1 MKKFKKIF
9 AVLLTLAMV
18 LGMGMTSFAAKQPQ
32 PTDSKEVTVEGVGN
46 TTLYAYQ
53 IIDAKYEGAGFTGYV
68 WTELSDKD
76 GEVEFDST
84 TKKPVGLDSDYITSL
99 ARSVTKNDAA
109 VFTNGSN
116 LEVGTWM
123 ILAVP
128 NNSNETV
135 YNPMIVSVFYTV
147 DGVEVSSVNAA
158 TDNWDIGTSGA
169 FAKSS
174 DITGTVDKKVKDE
187 DKDAAV
193 GSDVQFTLTG
203 TIPSYSAEYVNPVYT
218 LKDTIVKGLSYK
230 VDEDHPITVKVGG
243 SVVDEDE
250 QYTVTSGTNT
260 FSVVF
265 DSSYISSLA
274 GATEAAR
281 AVEITYYAT
290 VTSDA
295 ITEAGQNNVTLEYSR
310 TPGED
315 GTATTTP
322 KTEYTYTFGFD
333 GVLNKVNED
342 KEILKDATFTLY
354 DDESLADTSI
364 VGTYTTTDDN
374 SDKIVFNGLDAD
386 KTYYLR
392 ETAAPNGYTINET
405 VYTVTFENIN
415 YNKETATYDVKV
427 TYKDADGNT
436 VTKTSANITYGQSVD
451 TPADSVVN
459 LTIGSLPG
467 TGGIGTTIFTIG
479 GCAIMIIAAA
489 LFFASRRKAAK

>member
-18 LGMGMTSFAAKQPQ
+18 LGMSMTSFAAQPQ
-32 PTDSKEVTVEGVGN
+32 KTDSKEVTVEGVDD

-53 IIDAKYEGAGFTGYV
+53 IIDAKYEGAGFVGYEWTDFSGKTGDV
-68 WTELSDKD
+68 T
-76 GEVEFDST
+76 FDASGN
-84 TKKPVGLDSDYITSL
+84 VIGLDSDFITDL
-99 ARSVTKNDAA
+99 AKKAGNSEKNE
-109 VFTNGSN
+109 FTNGSK

-128 NNSNETV
+128 SSNNETV
-135 YNPMIVSVFYTV
+135 YNPMIVSVYYTV
-147 DGVEVSSVNAA
+147 DGVQVSSVDAA
-158 TDNWDIGTSGA
+158 ADNWDLGSTGA

-174 DITGTVDKKVKDE
+174 DITGTVDKKVDAD

-193 GSDVQFTLTG
+193 GSVVRFTLTG
-203 TIPSYSAEYVNPVYT
+203 TIPSYSAEYVDPVYT
-218 LKDTIVKGLSYK
+218 LKDTIVRGLEYK
-230 VDEDHPITVKVGG
+230 VDDEHPITVKVGG
-243 SVVDEDE
+243 VATAKANYNLTGSAN
-250 QYTVTSGTNT
+250 NT
-260 FSVVF
+260 FSVAF
-265 DSSYISSLA
+265 TSAYISSLA
-274 GATEAAR
+274 AETDDAR

-290 VTSDA
+290 VTEDA
-295 ITEAGQNNVTLEYSR
+295 ITSAGQNNVTLEYSR

-315 GTATTTP
+315 GTAETNP

-333 GVLNKVNED
+333 GVLNKVD
-342 KEILKDATFTLY
+342 GDGKILEGATFTLY
-354 DDESLADTSI
+354 DDLSFADEN
-364 VGTYTTTDDN
+364 VVDTYTTIDSN

-386 KTYYLR
+386 KTYYLK
-392 ETAAPNGYTINET
+392 ETAAPSGYTINET
-405 VYTVTFENIN
+405 VYTVTFENIV

-427 TYKDADGNT
+427 TYQDAQGNL
-436 VTKTSANITYGQSVD
+436 VEKTAANITYGESAT

-459 LTIGSLPG
+459 LTIGSLPS